1 MISQKKKKKITY
13 LFLLIFRRGK
23 AVETFCMNPSI
34 ARRISQRL
42 AYKAK
47 EP

>member
-1 MISQKKKKKITY
+1 MISQKKKKMFF
-13 LFLLIFRRGK
+13 LFIFRRGK